1 MSCTAN
7 ESTFSV
13 SASSPVELLCTSL
26 HFMGDAQNKVLP
38 FQLSVPA
45 LNYLRLTKKK
55 KKKFL
60 SISIE
65 FLILSC
71 KF

>member
-55 KKKFL
+55 FL

>member
-7 ESTFSV
+7 EITFSM

-55 KKKFL
+55 KFL

>member
-55 KKKFL
+55 KKFL

>member
-7 ESTFSV
+7 EITFSM

-26 HFMGDAQNKVLP
+26 HFMEDAQNKVLP

-55 KKKFL
+55 KKNSFL
-60 SISIE
+60 
-65 FLILSC
+65 FLLS
-71 KF
+71 F

>member
-7 ESTFSV
+7 EITFSM

-55 KKKFL
+55 KKFL

>member
-7 ESTFSV
+7 EITFSM

-26 HFMGDAQNKVLP
+26 HFMEDAQNKVLP

-45 LNYLRLTKKK
+45 LNYLHLTKKK
-55 KKKFL
+55 NFL

>member
-7 ESTFSV
+7 EITFSM

-26 HFMGDAQNKVLP
+26 HFMEDAQNKVLP

-55 KKKFL
+55 KKFL

>member
-7 ESTFSV
+7 EITFSM

-55 KKKFL
+55 KKFL

-65 FLILSC
+65 FLILSY

>member
-7 ESTFSV
+7 EITFST

-55 KKKFL
+55 IPFYFYWVFNTEL
-60 SISIE
+60 Q
-65 FLILSC
+65 ILKS
-71 KF
+71 

>member
-7 ESTFSV
+7 EITFSM

-26 HFMGDAQNKVLP
+26 HFMEDAQNKVLP

-55 KKKFL
+55 KNSFL
-60 SISIE
+60 
-65 FLILSC
+65 FLLS
-71 KF
+71 F